1 MNGLRLTDRGRRVL
15 DAAALAGWT
24 LVGTAGV
31 WAFITLAAA
40 LAGTGVGA

>member
-1 MNGLRLTDRGRRVL
+1 MKGLRLTERGQRVV

-31 WAFITLAAA
+31 WAFIALAAA